1 LETKATNYKSIF
13 KATSIFGGVQVF
25 NILITLIR
33 GKALA
38 ILIGTAGMGL
48 NGLFMSGLNLI
59 KTVSS
64 LGIADS
70 AIRDISKA
78 HASGDRQA
86 MAVTATI
93 FNRWIWITA
102 ALGIVLTILFSPLLS
117 QFSFSSKEHTAS
129 YMLLSLTF
137 VFGALTGGI
146 YALLRGTRQIK
157 YLAQANILGAVA
169 GLLIALPIFYFYG
182 IKGVVPAILAT
193 AFGNYLIS
201 LFFRN
206 KISFERI
213 QLTWSETWVTGKP
226 MVKLGLS
233 LTVISLLTAAVT
245 FALNGYISKTGTLHD
260 LGLYNAGL
268 SIVDGYVGMVFT
280 AMATDYFPRLSG
292 IIHDDVKW
300 KQLVN
305 EQAQLVLIILSI
317 VLVLLIST
325 TPILIRIL
333 LSKEFLDAKEL
344 IFWSVLAIPLKGLV
358 WVVGFIILA
367 KNDNKLFLIVEII
380 ANLVILFLNM
390 TFYKYY
396 GLVGLG
402 ISMLVSYSISIIFM
416 LFILKAKY
424 DFRFSKEVYK
434 LLFVSLFSLS
444 LCLISIKVLGYPN
457 AYYAETLIVL
467 ITIAY
472 NVYELNKRMK
482 LKEIYLNIQA
492 KLNRNGTV

>member
-1 LETKATNYKSIF
+1 LETKTTNYKSIF

-70 AIRDISKA
+70 AVRDISKA
-78 HASGDRQA
+78 HATGDTKA
-86 MAVTATI
+86 MAVTSTI

-102 ALGIVLTILFSPLLS
+102 ALGIVLTIALSPLLS
-117 QFSFSSKEHTAS
+117 QFSFSSKEHTVS

-157 YLAQANILGAVA
+157 YLAQANIFGAVA
-169 GLLIALPIFYFYG
+169 GLIIALPIFYFYG

-206 KISFERI
+206 RIKFEKI
-213 QLTWSETWVTGKP
+213 QLSWSETWVLGKP
-226 MVKLGLS
+226 MVALGLS

-245 FALNGYISKTGTLHD
+245 FVLNGFIAKTGTLHD

-292 IIHDDVKW
+292 LIHDEKKW
-300 KQLVN
+300 KALVN
-305 EQAQLVLIILSI
+305 EQAELVVIILSI

-333 LSKEFLDAKEL
+333 LSKEFLDAKDF

-367 KNDNKLFLIVEII
+367 KGDTKLFLIVEVI
-380 ANLVILFLNM
+380 ANLIVLALNIV
-390 TFYKYY
+390 FYQYY
-396 GLVGLG
+396 GIIGLG
-402 ISMLVSYSISIIFM
+402 ISMLASYFLSIFFM
-416 LFILKAKY
+416 LFILKKKY
-424 DFRFSKEVYK
+424 NFRFSNEVYK
-434 LLFVSLFSLS
+434 LLFVSLLSLS
-444 LCLISIKVLGYPN
+444 LCLASIKLVGYPN
-457 AYYAETLIVL
+457 AYFAEAFIV
-467 ITIAY
+467 IVTIWY
-472 NVYELNKRMK
+472 NIYELNKRMR
-482 LKEIYLNIQA
+482 LKEVYATVKA
-492 KLNRNGTV
+492 KFNRNGST